1 MITFKQFLS
10 EEVITPWT
18 MKDLNVE
25 KAIALLNEHYT
36 DGITAI
42 KNDGI
47 IYRGLGS
54 GHGKFDFQEVDT
66 SNSERTSRDTNN
78 IYQLMMDSS
87 SSMKEVPSRSKSFI
101 CSSSMRTAGRYAKNN
116 VGVVIPAN
124 GTILAISDEI
134 DFILTN
140 IKGSITK
147 VEIEFFSAYVGHLL
161 SEIGVRGQT
170 KKEKFINAQQLDD
183 ELTRFSP
190 EFLLFMWAC
199 CVNPGALNLSDG
211 PRWLTSIG
219 LFANFTDLTRDRIT
233 EFIKKESSR
242 VNGSGKEF
250 LSVLANNPTKKF
262 TALSNEIMTPD
273 NLSISTEKFGQS
285 MPRNSE
291 VWFSGKC
298 MVISLDM
305 FAKILIAIKDRG
317 DKIGVNVAGDF
328 RDRMYKI
335 RKSMKS

>member
-10 EEVITPWT
+10 EEVITLWT
-18 MKDLNVE
+18 MKDLNVK

-54 GHGKFDFQEVDT
+54 EHGKFDFQEIDT
-66 SNSERTSRDTNN
+66 SNSERTSKDTNN
-78 IYQLMMDSS
+78 IYQLMMGSS

-101 CSSSMRTAGRYAKNN
+101 CSSSMRTAGIYNN
-116 VGVVIPAN
+116 SVGVVIPAN
-124 GTILAISDEI
+124 GTILAISDKDDFIQTHIEGSKLTNAEI
-134 DFILTN
+134 DFFSECVGSLLRN
-140 IKGSITK
+140 ID
-147 VEIEFFSAYVGHLL
+147 
-161 SEIGVRGQT
+161 VRGQS
-170 KKEKFINAQQLDD
+170 KQEKFINAQQLDD

-190 EFLLFMWAC
+190 EFLLYTWAC
-199 CVNPGALNLSDG
+199 WVNTGAMNLRDG
-211 PRWLTSIG
+211 PRWLTNIG
-219 LFANFTDLTRDRIT
+219 PFKNFTDFTRDRIT

-242 VNGSGKEF
+242 VNSSGKEL
-250 LSVLANNPTKKF
+250 LSLLADNPTKKF

-317 DKIGVNVAGDF
+317 DKIGVDVAGDF
-328 RDRMYKI
+328 RDRMYKN
-335 RKSMKS
+335 